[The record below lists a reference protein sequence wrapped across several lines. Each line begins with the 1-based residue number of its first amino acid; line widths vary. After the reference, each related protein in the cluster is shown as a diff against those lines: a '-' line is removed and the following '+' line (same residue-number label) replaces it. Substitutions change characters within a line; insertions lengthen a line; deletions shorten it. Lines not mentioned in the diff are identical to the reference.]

1 MVTLVAVLSFICSMK
16 NTKKE
21 VANKKAT
28 SKKVSIKKVPNQD
41 LVALGNRIKSLRIK
55 KGYSNY
61 EYFAFENDIPR
72 AQYGR
77 YENGEDLKYSSLIR
91 VIKALGISLEEFFSE
106 GFE

>member
-1 MVTLVAVLSFICSMK
+1 MAVLRFIFSMNSPK
-16 NTKKE
+16 TK
-21 VANKKAT
+21 ATIKKAT
-28 SKKVSIKKVPNQD
+28 SKKVSIKKVPTKD
-41 LVALGNRIKSLRIK
+41 LVALGNRIKSLRLK

-61 EYFAFENDIPR
+61 EYFAFEHDIPR

-106 GFE
+106 GFD